1 MTSFFAIVKL
11 TYKSAI
17 RSHIFQILLA
27 ILIFT
32 IIALPLTVTG
42 DGTARAHIQ
51 VSLQYCLGAISFL
64 LSLSTIWIGCY
75 TMGNDI
81 DSYQLHM
88 VITKPISR
96 VKIWLAKCT
105 GIIVLHGLLLF
116 ISSILIYGLILWQF
130 NKRSFS
136 DIEKKRIND
145 EVLVGRRV
153 FMPKPPVLA
162 PLAEKIYKQELER
175 SKANNKKLSPP
186 EQIKLRNNIYKRVFS
201 SEGELQAGYTKQWQY
216 QNLNKNDK
224 SPLYLRYRTYVDKI
238 DTKDQR
244 ETLGIWSALINIP
257 APSKSKNNLQKEKIM
272 QQVYSPRTNY
282 PEKIMCG
289 TFNEIVMSPMIINED
304 GEATVAFSNYDP
316 QGKALFFQPSDG
328 PKLLIK
334 ATGFFGNYLRGI
346 FMIFLKI
353 SFLAALS
360 CAVGGIISI
369 PVAIFSVIAYLLFGA
384 FSYYLIGIDQK
395 LTGGGESA
403 SSGELLDIIGN
414 FVSKI
419 LSFLIISMD
428 KFEISYLLADGEL
441 IELSYIFKVILFN
454 MLPKGAILLLL
465 GVWLYRRRE
474 MGLVIRK

>member
-81 DSYQLHM
+81 ETYQLHM

-105 GIIVLHGLLLF
+105 GIILLHGLLLF
-116 ISSILIYGLILWQF
+116 ISSILIYGLIIWQF

-136 DIEKKRIND
+136 DIEKKQINN

-162 PLAEKIYKQELER
+162 PLAETIYKQELAK
-175 SKANNKKLSPP
+175 SKASNKKLSPAA
-186 EQIKLRNNIYKRVFS
+186 QLKLRNNVYKRVFS
-201 SEGELQAGYTKQWQY
+201 SEGELQAGYAKQWQY
-216 QNLNKNDK
+216 QNLNRNDK
-224 SPLYLRYRTYVDKI
+224 SPLYLRYRTYVGKI

-244 ETLGIWSALINIP
+244 QTLGVWSALINIEVP
-257 APSKSKNNLQKEKIM
+257 NKSQTNLKKEKIM
-272 QQVYSPRTNY
+272 QTVYSPRTNY

-289 TFNEIVMSPMIINED
+289 TFHEIVMSPMIINED

-334 ATGFFGNYLRGI
+334 ATGFLGNYLRGI

-384 FSYYLIGIDQK
+384 FSYYLIGVDQK
-395 LTGGGESA
+395 LTAGGEGA
-403 SSGELLDIIGN
+403 PSGELLDIIGT
-414 FVSKI
+414 FVSKT
-419 LSFLIISMD
+419 LSFLIISMN